1 MEIFPWV
8 CYNDFQINEG
18 MKQSM
23 ENYPNYP
30 LRNEKNMRTMLASA
44 KEAYGGRD
52 MLRVRTKE
60 KTVRGIGAE
69 EFLRDMNALGNAL
82 LGLGLADA
90 HIAVVGPTSYEWLL
104 TYYAVLCGVGVIV
117 PVDKELPDDEIANIL
132 EDSGAQALVFSP
144 EYGDTVENIRG
155 GLPGVKY
162 YIDMHAGEEG
172 KGTHGF
178 RKLIREAEARGY
190 EQREIDENAMS
201 ALLYTSGT
209 TGKSKGVMLTQKN
222 ILSAS
227 EGGLSLLDL
236 GQVCMSVLPVHHS
249 FESTHGITMMI
260 QNGTTICVND
270 SLRHFMQN
278 LQLFKPDTLCL
289 VPLFVEMMHRKIW
302 QNAERDGQA
311 DALRGLL
318 RKSNEELRRG
328 EDNRGKYFKKIHDAF
343 GGNLK
348 LIICGGA
355 PLSARLMREFREFG
369 ILLLNGYGI
378 TECAP
383 LVSVNK
389 NRYYCDGAVGIP
401 IACCDVKV
409 ENADEDGDG
418 EIWVKGPNVMLGYY
432 KNEEG
437 TKEVMKDGWFN
448 TGDIGRIDGGGFLH
462 ITGRKKNLI
471 VLSNGKNIYPEE
483 IEEYLMR
490 IPYIKEVVVY
500 APLTD
505 GLNET
510 ELCAEIFVAEEYSA
524 GRSAR
529 EIEETLEKDISAV
542 NKTLPTYK
550 HIGRFHVR
558 DREFE
563 KTTKK
568 SIKRFAM

>member
-1 MEIFPWV
+1 
-8 CYNDFQINEG
+8 
-18 MKQSM
+18 M

-30 LRNEKNMRTMLASA
+30 LKNEKNMRTMLAAA

-60 KTVRGIGAE
+60 KTVRGIGAG

-90 HIAVVGPTSYEWLL
+90 HIAVIGPTSYEWLL
-104 TYYAVLCGVGVIV
+104 TYYGVQCGVGVIV
-117 PVDKELPDDEIANIL
+117 PIDKELPDDEIANIL
-132 EDSGAQALVFSP
+132 EDSGAQALVFSG
-144 EYGDTVENIRG
+144 EYADTVENIRDS
-155 GLPGVKY
+155 LAAVRF
-162 YIDMHAGEEG
+162 YINMHAEQDG
-172 KGTHGF
+172 KKTLGF
-178 RKLIREAEARGY
+178 RGLIREAEECGY
-190 EQREIDENAMS
+190 ERREIDENALS

-260 QNGTTICVND
+260 QNGTTICIND
-270 SLRHFMQN
+270 SLRHFMEN
-278 LQLFKPDTLCL
+278 LQLFRPDMIFL

-302 QNAERDGQA
+302 QNAEANGQA
-311 DALRGLL
+311 DALRALVE
-318 RKSNEELRRG
+318 KSNAELRAG
-328 EDNRGKYFKKIHDAF
+328 EDNRDRYFKNIHDAF

-401 IACCDVKV
+401 IACCNVKV

-437 TKEVMKDGWFN
+437 TREVMKDGWFN
-448 TGDIGRIDGGGFLH
+448 TGDIGHIDGGGFLH

-471 VLSNGKNIYPEE
+471 VLPSGKNIYPEE

-500 APLTD
+500 APSSD
-505 GLNET
+505 GLSET
-510 ELCAEIFVAEEYSA
+510 ELCAEIFVTEEYTAAHSA
-524 GRSAR
+524 Q
-529 EIEETLEKDISAV
+529 EIGESLEKDISAV
-542 NKTLPTYK
+542 NKTLPIFK
-550 HIGRFHVR
+550 HVGHFHVR
-558 DREFE
+558 DKEFE

>member
-1 MEIFPWV
+1 MMPASTPHRKRRDGAKQDGRGVEIQRLIGRSLRSICSF
-8 CYNDFQINEG
+8 EG
-18 MKQSM
+18 MG
-23 ENYPNYP
+23 EYTVYIDCDVLNADGGT
-30 LRNEKNMRTMLASA
+30 RTAS
-44 KEAYGGRD
+44 
-52 MLRVRTKE
+52 
-60 KTVRGIGAE
+60 ISGA
-69 EFLRDMNALGNAL
+69 FIAAAL
-82 LGLGLADA
+82 
-90 HIAVVGPTSYEWLL
+90 
-104 TYYAVLCGVGVIV
+104 C
-117 PVDKELPDDEIANIL
+117 VDKAVKKGLLAKFPLTKHVAAVSAGIVEDTPLLDL
-132 EDSGAQALVFSP
+132 CYTEDSGAQALVFSP

-162 YIDMHAGEEG
+162 YIDMHAGEDG

-178 RKLIREAEARGY
+178 RKLIREAEACGY

-328 EDNRGKYFKKIHDAF
+328 EDNRGKYFKNIHDAF

-448 TGDIGRIDGGGFLH
+448 TGDIGRINGGGFLH

-529 EIEETLEKDISAV
+529 EIEENLEKDISAV

-558 DREFE
+558 GREFE